1 MTQLSDQDREILLQ
15 AFFAQTAES
24 LDGMEAAVVALEQAP
39 HDEELLNGIF
49 RAAHSLKGDAL
60 IVGFRHVADVA
71 HTLED
76 LLARLRDHELVLT
89 PGIASAVLAAVDVL
103 RSMLAGTAA
112 DGTEATGLKATA
124 ITLLREVLATSR
136 QDDSATA
143 AEPSVSLAPNP
154 AELRTLR
161 VDVAKFDRMLDLAG
175 EMAISRGR
183 TAALLEQVP
192 GTLRDALI
200 ELHREAERLQLELQE
215 QVMRARMVA
224 IGPFLRRYARTVRE
238 MARSAGKEAMLEIDG
253 GEAEVDTR
261 VLELLR
267 DPLAHM
273 IRNAVDHG
281 LESPEVRVALGKP
294 AAGRI
299 TLAAAHE
306 AGQIVLRV
314 QDDGAGFALDRIRAR
329 AIETGLTAQPELL
342 ARSEL
347 LRLVFE
353 PGFST
358 AESVTDLSGRGVGM
372 DVVRRNIESLR
383 GTIDIDTTEGAGS
396 EITIRLPLTLA
407 IIDGFSVGV
416 GLECYV
422 LPLTSVL
429 ECLTLPATKREEQG
443 GRGVLDLRGAPLP
456 YVRLRET
463 FALGGDSPVREHVVV
478 VEHDGGRAGLV
489 VDTLHGEG
497 QVVIKSL
504 GRGLDALSG
513 LAGSTILGSGRVA
526 LILDVPTLVRRAQ
539 AGPALERGAGI
550 GARAQMRAPHTQEGT
565 PC

>member
-1 MTQLSDQDREILLQ
+1 MTQLSDQDRELLLQ
-15 AFFAQTAES
+15 AFFAQTAEA
-24 LDGMEAAVVALEQAP
+24 LDGLESSVVALEQAP
-39 HDEELLNGIF
+39 HDDELLNGIF

-60 IVGFRHVADVA
+60 IVGFRHVAEVA
-71 HTLED
+71 HALED
-76 LLARLRDHELVLT
+76 LLSGLRDHERALDAGV
-89 PGIASAVLAAVDVL
+89 ASAVLGAVDAL
-103 RSMLAGTAA
+103 RSMLAGAA
-112 DGTEATGLKATA
+112 RDGIEGTGLKAAA
-124 ITLLREVLATSR
+124 IELLRGVMVRGPHEDAAAATEG
-136 QDDSATA
+136 AG
-143 AEPSVSLAPNP
+143 SLAPSP

-161 VDVAKFDRMLDLAG
+161 VDVAKLDKMLDLAG
-175 EMAISRGR
+175 EMAIARGR
-183 TAALLEQVP
+183 TAGLLERVAGP
-192 GTLRDALI
+192 LHDELV

-238 MARSAGKEAMLEIDG
+238 MARGAGKEATLEIDG

-267 DPLAHM
+267 DPLTHM

-281 LESPEVRVALGKP
+281 LESPEVRAAAGKP

-306 AGQIVLRV
+306 AGRIVLRV
-314 QDDGAGFALDRIRAR
+314 RDDGAGFALDRIRRR
-329 AIETGLTAQPELL
+329 AAETGLATDPELL
-342 ARSEL
+342 PQGEL

-383 GTIDIDTTEGAGS
+383 GTIDIDTVEGSGS

-407 IIDGFSVGV
+407 IIDGFGVGV
-416 GLECYV
+416 GEERYV

-429 ECLTLPATKREEQG
+429 ECLTLPAARREDG
-443 GRGVLDLRGAPLP
+443 AGAGVLDLRGAPLP
-456 YVRLRET
+456 YVRLRDL
-463 FALGGDSPVREHVVV
+463 FALGGQAPAREHVVV
-478 VEHDGGRAGLV
+478 VEHEGGRTGLV

-504 GRGLDALSG
+504 GRGLDAPAG

-539 AGPALERGAGI
+539 ARVT
-550 GARAQMRAPHTQEGT
+550 HTHEGS